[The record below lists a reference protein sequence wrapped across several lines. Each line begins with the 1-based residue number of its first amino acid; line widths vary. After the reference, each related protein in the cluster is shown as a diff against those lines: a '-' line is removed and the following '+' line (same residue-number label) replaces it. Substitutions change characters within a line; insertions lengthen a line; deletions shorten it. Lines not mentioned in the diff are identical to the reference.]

1 MVLQEYLLVFAAIEE
16 TRRFAR
22 STLELRDMSWFLAS
36 AAFVFHVFPVYG
48 AFLSLRLIQL
58 PQEFFSPVQQKDR
71 SLQKMS
77 SELTHTIDLIDLRA
91 LFRDTSPIVS
101 H

>member
-22 STLELRDMSWFLAS
+22 STLEPRDMSWFLAS

-58 PQEFFSPVQQKDR
+58 PQEFFSPVQKDR
-71 SLQKMS
+71 SLQKLVFRVDS
-77 SELTHTIDLIDLRA
+77 PHRSDRRA